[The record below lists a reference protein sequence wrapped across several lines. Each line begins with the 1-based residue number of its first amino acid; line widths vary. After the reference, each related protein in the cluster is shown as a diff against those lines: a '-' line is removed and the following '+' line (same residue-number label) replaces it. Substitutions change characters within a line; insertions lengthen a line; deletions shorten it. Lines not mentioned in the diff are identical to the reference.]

1 MRAVQVERFGGPEV
15 LRIVELPVPEPG
27 PGELLIRV
35 ARAGL
40 NFGDTHQRRNQ
51 YIAKHELPV
60 VLGGE
65 VAGVVERVGQPTER
79 QLPDSAVQA
88 TKIHQRVAATPVF
101 EPGER
106 VIALL
111 GTGGYAEYA
120 VAPAART
127 FRIPEGVSD
136 DDALALLIQGLTAWH
151 LWRTSGRLAEGES
164 VVVHSAAGGVGSL
177 LTQLAKP
184 MGAGRVIATAGS
196 EERRAEAIEL
206 GADVAVAPDVGEG
219 ADRGP
224 GGEDGGG
231 AARVGGDDPRTG
243 PLTEALIAANDGRPV
258 DIVLDAAGGAVFAQS
273 LAALGPFGRIVAYGN
288 STREKVPVT
297 NGELLKESRAVVGF
311 WLMHLLDRRDMLEQ
325 PLADLFARAAR
336 GDLRPRLGGTYP
348 LADAARAHEDLEARR
363 TTGKLTLDATV

>member
-1 MRAVQVERFGGPEV
+1 MRAVQLKEFGGPEV
-15 LRIVELPVPEPG
+15 LQVAELPVPEPG
-27 PGELLIRV
+27 PGEVLIRV
-35 ARAGL
+35 SRAGL

-65 VAGVVERVGQPTER
+65 VAGTVER
-79 QLPDSAVQA
+79 
-88 TKIHQRVAATPVF
+88 AAGEF
-101 EPGER
+101 AEGER

-111 GTGGYAEYA
+111 RTGGYAEYA

-127 FRIPEGVSD
+127 FRIPDGVSD

-151 LWRTSGRLAEGES
+151 LWRTSAHLAEGES

-206 GADVAVAPDVGEG
+206 GADVAVDPD
-219 ADRGP
+219 A
-224 GGEDGGG
+224 ED
-231 AARVGGDDPRTG
+231 
-243 PLTEALIAANDGRPV
+243 LTAALIAANGGEPV
-258 DIVLDAAGGAVFAQS
+258 DVVLDAAGGEVFAQS
-273 LAALGPFGRIVAYGN
+273 LAALAPFGRIVAYGN

-325 PLADLFARAAR
+325 PLADLFARATR
-336 GDLRPRLGGTYP
+336 GELRPRVGGTYP
-348 LADAARAHEDLEARR
+348 LAAAARAHEDLEARR
-363 TTGKLTLDATV
+363 TTGKLTLDATA

>member
-1 MRAVQVERFGGPEV
+1 M
-15 LRIVELPVPEPG
+15 LRIAELAVPEPG

-65 VAGVVERVGQPTER
+65 VAGTVERIGPPER
-79 QLPDSAVQA
+79 SMSDSGVQA
-88 TKIHQRVAATPVF
+88 RPKRQPGGEAPDF
-101 EPGER
+101 EEGER

-111 GTGGYAEYA
+111 RAGGYAEYA

-127 FRIPEGVSD
+127 FRIPTGVSD

-151 LWRTSGRLAEGES
+151 LWRTSARVSEGES

-184 MGAGRVIATAGS
+184 IGAGRVIATAGS
-196 EERRAEAIEL
+196 AERRAEALEL
-206 GADVAVAPDVGEG
+206 GADVALDPDTGTA
-219 ADRGP
+219 ADP
-224 GGEDGGG
+224 D
-231 AARVGGDDPRTG
+231 AG
-243 PLTEALIAANDGRPV
+243 PLTAALLAANGGRPV
-258 DIVLDAAGGAVFAQS
+258 DVVLDAAGGPVFAQS
-273 LAALGPFGRIVAYGN
+273 LAALAPFGRIVAYGN
-288 STREKVPVT
+288 STREKVAVT
-297 NGELLKESRAVVGF
+297 NGELLKTSRSVAGF

-325 PLADLFARAAR
+325 PLADLFERAAR
-336 GDLRPRLGGTYP
+336 GELRPRVGGAYP
-348 LADAARAHEDLEARR
+348 LAEVARAHEDLEARR
-363 TTGKLTLDATV
+363 TTGKLTLDPTA

>member
-1 MRAVQVERFGGPEV
+1 MRAVQITEFGGPEV
-15 LRIVELPVPEPG
+15 LQVADLPVPEPG

-65 VAGVVERVGQPTER
+65 VAGVVERAVG
-79 QLPDSAVQA
+79 DFA
-88 TKIHQRVAATPVF
+88 K
-101 EPGER
+101 GER

-111 GTGGYAEYA
+111 RTGGYAEYA

-127 FRIPEGVSD
+127 FRIPDGVSD

-151 LWRTSGRLAEGES
+151 LWRTSAHLAEGES

-196 EERRAEAIEL
+196 EARRGEALEL
-206 GADVAVAPDVGEG
+206 GADVAVAPD
-219 ADRGP
+219 
-224 GGEDGGG
+224 
-231 AARVGGDDPRTG
+231 G
-243 PLTEALIAANDGRPV
+243 PLTESLIAANDGRPV
-258 DIVLDAAGGAVFAQS
+258 DVVLDAAGGAVFEQS
-273 LAALGPFGRIVAYGN
+273 LAALAPFGRIVAYGN
-288 STREKVPVT
+288 STREKVPGT

-325 PLADLFARAAR
+325 PLADLFARASR
-336 GDLRPRLGGTYP
+336 GELRPRVGGTYP
-348 LADAARAHEDLEARR
+348 LADAPRAHEDLEARR
-363 TTGKLTLDATV
+363 TTGKLTLDPTA

>member
-1 MRAVQVERFGGPEV
+1 MRAVQLTEFGGPEV
-15 LRIVELPVPEPG
+15 LEVAELPVPEPG

-35 ARAGL
+35 SRAGL

-65 VAGVVERVGQPTER
+65 VAGIVERVGPPAER
-79 QLPDSAVQA
+79 SLSDSPVQA
-88 TKIHQRVAATPVF
+88 MKIHQRVADTPVF

-111 GTGGYAEYA
+111 RTGGYAEYA

-127 FRIPEGVSD
+127 FRIPDGVSD

-151 LWRTSGRLAEGES
+151 LWRTSAHLAEGES

-196 EERRAEAIEL
+196 EERRAEALEL
-206 GADVAVAPDVGEG
+206 GADVAIAPD
-219 ADRGP
+219 
-224 GGEDGGG
+224 
-231 AARVGGDDPRTG
+231 GD
-243 PLTEALIAANDGRPV
+243 LTAALIAANDSNPV
-258 DIVLDAAGGAVFAQS
+258 DVVLDAAGGAVFAQS
-273 LAALGPFGRIVAYGN
+273 LAALAPFGRIVAYGN

-325 PLADLFARAAR
+325 PLADLFARVAREAR
-336 GDLRPRLGGTYP
+336 GELRPRLGGTYP

-363 TTGKLTLDATV
+363 TTGKLTLDPTA